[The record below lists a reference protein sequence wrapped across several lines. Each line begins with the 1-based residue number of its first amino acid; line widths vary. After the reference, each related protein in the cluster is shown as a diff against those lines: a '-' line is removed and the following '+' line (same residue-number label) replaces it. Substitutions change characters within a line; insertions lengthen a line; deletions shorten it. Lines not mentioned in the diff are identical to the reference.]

1 MCVVYLL
8 TPQTKLRLSGGRYLI
23 ERKGKRLHSL
33 LHHEVDCVVLSRQA
47 EITMPALYALLEQH
61 AGIFF
66 VDYRGRLIGQA
77 DTGYHSFERTRIQY
91 AQFEANGLLFSREI
105 LRRKLT
111 EQQHLLRS
119 YAKTKHDLELAHDAG
134 EIKTYRK
141 KLAMAASV
149 DELRGIE
156 GIAARKYF
164 SAFPL
169 ILSPIWKWEG
179 RNRRPPRDPVNA
191 LLSFGYALLERD
203 VRLALLATGLDPGCG
218 FLHANNGRKD
228 SLVFD
233 FLEPF
238 RPSIIDHFILRA
250 LNLRI
255 YRPDEFTVTD
265 ADGCRLSR
273 QARDRFLAGFEQYM
287 EQPCQRFNGLS
298 PRAHLRQAIDAF
310 ARDMFRTASV

>member
-169 ILSPIWKWEG
+169 INSATPI
-179 RNRRPPRDPVNA
+179 
-191 LLSFGYALLERD
+191 
-203 VRLALLATGLDPGCG
+203 
-218 FLHANNGRKD
+218 
-228 SLVFD
+228 
-233 FLEPF
+233 
-238 RPSIIDHFILRA
+238 
-250 LNLRI
+250 
-255 YRPDEFTVTD
+255 
-265 ADGCRLSR
+265 
-273 QARDRFLAGFEQYM
+273 
-287 EQPCQRFNGLS
+287 
-298 PRAHLRQAIDAF
+298 
-310 ARDMFRTASV
+310 